1 MTDGRITIHVGT
13 AKAVFPNHTA
23 FYNFIL
29 AHAWK
34 RKDGTVVIGHGTSTW
49 FNYDELNAEDVAK
62 IPAYI
67 LDGIHRLKLR
77 RY

>member
-13 AKAVFPNHTA
+13 AKAVFPNRKA
-23 FYNFIL
+23 LYDFIL
-29 AHAWK
+29 SYARK
-34 RKDGTVVIGHGTSTW
+34 RKDGTVVIGHGTSTC
-49 FNYDELNAEDVAK
+49 FSYDELKAEDVIK

-67 LDGIHRLKLR
+67 TDGIQALKLR

>member
-13 AKAVFPNHTA
+13 AKAVFPNRKA
-23 FYNFIL
+23 LYNFIL
-29 AHAWK
+29 SYARK

-49 FNYDELNAEDVAK
+49 FNYDELEVEDVAK